1 MKILICDQLNEKVL
15 DELKT
20 LGDCFDISLSNNKDD
35 EINENIVDSEIVV
48 IRSGTVLNREIL
60 ELGKNIKII
69 ARCGVGV
76 DNIDLEFAKEKEIAV
91 TNAPSANIISVVELT
106 SSLILNAARKI
117 PQADQSLKNGKWERA
132 SFMGVELFG
141 KQLGIVG
148 FGKAGKL
155 LAERMMSFGMQI
167 VFYDP
172 YIKDWDGPEQST
184 DLDTLLSTSD
194 VVSVH
199 VIKTDETKNLLS
211 KNKLDLMK
219 KGSIIVNTSR
229 GGVLDEDYLI
239 ELLSSEHLYGAG
251 LDVYENEPPPNTEQF
266 RNLNITS
273 TPHIG
278 ASTKEAQ
285 LKAGLDT
292 VENIK
297 KILSGDFSAT
307 L

>member
-1 MKILICDQLNEKVL
+1 MKILICDKLNEKVF
-15 DELKT
+15 DELKK
-20 LGDCFDISLSNNKDD
+20 LGECLDVSSFENKDK
-35 EINENIVDSEIVV
+35 EIAKNIVDSEIVV
-48 IRSGTVLNREIL
+48 IRSGTVLNKKVL

-76 DNIDLEFAKEKEIAV
+76 DNIDLEYAKQKDIAV
-91 TNAPSANIISVVELT
+91 TNSPSANIISVVELT
-106 SSLILNAARKI
+106 ASLILNSARKI

-132 SFMGVELFG
+132 SFMGIELFG

-155 LAERMMSFGMQI
+155 LAERMMSFGMKI

-194 VVSVH
+194 VISVH
-199 VIKTDETKNLLS
+199 VIKTEETKNLLS
-211 KNKLDLMK
+211 KDKLDLMK

-229 GGVLDEDYLI
+229 GGVLDEDHLI
-239 ELLSSEHLYGAG
+239 ELLSSEYLYGAG
-251 LDVYENEPPPNTEQF
+251 LDVYENEPPSNTEQF

-297 KILSGDFSAT
+297 KILSGDYSVT

>member
-1 MKILICDQLNEKVL
+1 MKILICDQLNQQVL
-15 DELKT
+15 NELKK
-20 LGDCFDISLSNNKDD
+20 LGECFDISLSENKEK
-35 EINENIVDSEIVV
+35 EILDNIVDSEIVV
-48 IRSGTVLNREIL
+48 IRSGTTLTREIL
-60 ELGKNIKII
+60 EFGKGLKII

-76 DNIDLEFAKEKEIAV
+76 DNIDLNYAKEKEIAV

-106 SSLILNAARKI
+106 ASLILNAARKI
-117 PQADQSLKNGKWERA
+117 PQADQNLKNGMWDRA
-132 SFMGVELFG
+132 SFMGIELYG

-167 VFYDP
+167 AFYDP
-172 YIKDWDGPEQST
+172 YINDWNGPEQST
-184 DLDTLLSTSD
+184 DLDNLLSTSD
-194 VVSVH
+194 VVSIH
-199 VIKTDETKNLLS
+199 VIKTEETKNLLS
-211 KNKLDLMK
+211 MDKLDLMK
-219 KGSIIVNTSR
+219 KGSIIINTSR
-229 GGVLDEDYLI
+229 GGVLDEDHLV
-239 ELLSSEHLYGAG
+239 ELLRSEYLYGAG
-251 LDVYENEPPPNTEQF
+251 LDVYENEPPSNSEQF

-292 VENIK
+292 VDNIK
-297 KILSGDFSAT
+297 KILSGDYSVT

>member
-1 MKILICDQLNEKVL
+1 MKILICDQLNQQVL
-15 DELKT
+15 NELKK
-20 LGDCFDISLSNNKDD
+20 LGECFDISLSENKEK
-35 EINENIVDSEIVV
+35 EIFDNIVDSEIVV
-48 IRSGTVLNREIL
+48 IRSGTTLTREIL
-60 ELGKNIKII
+60 EFGKGLKII

-76 DNIDLEFAKEKEIAV
+76 DNIDLNYAKQNEIAV

-106 SSLILNAARKI
+106 ASLILNAARKI
-117 PQADQSLKNGKWERA
+117 PQADQNLKNGMWDRA
-132 SFMGVELFG
+132 SFMGIELYG

-155 LAERMMSFGMQI
+155 LAERMMSFGMKI
-167 VFYDP
+167 AFYDP
-172 YIKDWDGPEQST
+172 YINDWNGPEHST
-184 DLDTLLSTSD
+184 DLDNLLSTSD
-194 VVSVH
+194 VVSIH
-199 VIKTDETKNLLS
+199 VIKTEETKNLLS
-211 KNKLDLMK
+211 RDKLDLMK
-219 KGSIIVNTSR
+219 KGSIIINTSR
-229 GGVLDEDYLI
+229 GGVLDEDHLV
-239 ELLSSEHLYGAG
+239 ELLRSEYLYGAG
-251 LDVYENEPPPNTEQF
+251 LDVYENEPPSNSEQF

-297 KILSGDFSAT
+297 KILSGDYSVT

>member
-15 DELKT
+15 DEFKK
-20 LGDCFDISLSNNKDD
+20 LGECFDVSSSESKDK
-35 EINENIVDSEIVV
+35 EIAKNIVDSEIVV
-48 IRSGTVLNREIL
+48 IRSGTVLNKEVL

-76 DNIDLEFAKEKEIAV
+76 DNIDLEFAKQKEIVV

-106 SSLILNAARKI
+106 ASLILNAARKI

-132 SFMGVELFG
+132 SFMGVELYG
-141 KQLGIVG
+141 KKLGIVG

-199 VIKTDETKNLLS
+199 VIKTNETKNLLS

-239 ELLSSEHLYGAG
+239 ELLSSDHLYGAG
-251 LDVYENEPPPNTEQF
+251 LDVYENEPPPTTEQF

-292 VENIK
+292 VENVK
-297 KILSGDFSAT
+297 KILSGDYSVT

>member
-1 MKILICDQLNEKVL
+1 MKILICDQLNEKVFN
-15 DELKT
+15 ELKK
-20 LGDCFDISLSNNKDD
+20 LGECFDVSSSKNKDK
-35 EINENIVDSEIVV
+35 EIVKNIVDSDIVV
-48 IRSGTVLNREIL
+48 IRSGTVLSKEII
-60 ELGKNIKII
+60 ELGKHIKII

-76 DNIDLEFAKEKEIAV
+76 DNIDIEYAKQKEIAV

-106 SSLILNAARKI
+106 AALIFNAARKI
-117 PQADQSLKNGKWERA
+117 PQADQSLKTGKWDRA
-132 SFMGVELFG
+132 SFMGIELFG

-155 LAERMMSFGMQI
+155 LAERMMSFGMKI

-172 YIKDWDGPEQST
+172 YIKDWNGPEQST
-184 DLDTLLSTSD
+184 DLATLLSTSD

-199 VIKTDETKNLLS
+199 VIKTDQTKNLLS
-211 KNKLDLMK
+211 KDKLDLMK

-229 GGVLDEDYLI
+229 GGVLDEDYLV
-239 ELLSSEHLYGAG
+239 ELLSSEYLYGAG
-251 LDVYENEPPPNTEQF
+251 LDVYENEPPPNAEQF

-297 KILSGDFSAT
+297 KILSGDNSVV

>member
-20 LGDCFDISLSNNKDD
+20 LGECFDVSLSDNKDV
-35 EINENIVDSEIVV
+35 EINKNIIDSEVVV
-48 IRSGTVLNREIL
+48 IRSGTVLDREIL
-60 ELGKNIKII
+60 EIGKNIKII

-76 DNIDLEFAKEKEIAV
+76 DNIDLEYAKQREIAV

-106 SSLILNAARKI
+106 ASLILNAARKI

-132 SFMGVELFG
+132 SFMGVELYG
-141 KQLGIVG
+141 KKLGIVG

-172 YIKDWDGPEQST
+172 YIKEWDGPEQSI

-211 KNKLDLMK
+211 KDKLDLMK
-219 KGSIIVNTSR
+219 NGSIIVNTSR
-229 GGVLDEDYLI
+229 GGVLDEDHLI
-239 ELLSSEHLYGAG
+239 ELLSSGHLYGAG

-297 KILSGDFSAT
+297 KILSGDYSVT

>member
-1 MKILICDQLNEKVL
+1 MKILICDQLNEKVF
-15 DELKT
+15 DEFKK
-20 LGDCFDISLSNNKDD
+20 LGECFDVSSSESKDK
-35 EINENIVDSEIVV
+35 EIAKNIVDSEIVV
-48 IRSGTVLNREIL
+48 IRSGTVLSKKVL

-76 DNIDLEFAKEKEIAV
+76 DNIDLEYAKQKDIAV
-91 TNAPSANIISVVELT
+91 TNSPSANIISVVELT
-106 SSLILNAARKI
+106 ASLILNVARKI
-117 PQADQSLKNGKWERA
+117 PQADQSLKNGRWERA
-132 SFMGVELFG
+132 SFMGIELFG

-155 LAERMMSFGMQI
+155 LAERMMSFGMKI

-172 YIKDWDGPEQST
+172 YVKDWNGPEQST
-184 DLDTLLSTSD
+184 DLETLLRTSD

-211 KNKLDLMK
+211 KDKLDLMK
-219 KGSIIVNTSR
+219 KGAIIVNTSR
-229 GGVLDEDYLI
+229 GGVLDEGYLVD
-239 ELLSSEHLYGAG
+239 LLSSQHLYGAG
-251 LDVYENEPPPNTEQF
+251 LDVYENEPTPNTEKF

-297 KILSGDFSAT
+297 KILSGDYSVV

>member
-15 DELKT
+15 DEFKK
-20 LGDCFDISLSNNKDD
+20 LGECFDVSSSESKDK
-35 EINENIVDSEIVV
+35 EIAKNIVDSEIVV
-48 IRSGTVLNREIL
+48 IRSGTILNKEVL

-76 DNIDLEFAKEKEIAV
+76 DNIDLEFAKQKEIAV

-106 SSLILNAARKI
+106 ASLILNAARKI

-132 SFMGVELFG
+132 SFMGVELYG
-141 KQLGIVG
+141 KKLGIVG

-172 YIKDWDGPEQST
+172 YIKEWDGPEQSI

-199 VIKTDETKNLLS
+199 VIKTNETKNLLS

-239 ELLSSEHLYGAG
+239 ELLSSDHLYGAG
-251 LDVYENEPPPNTEQF
+251 LDVYENEPPPTTEQF

-292 VENIK
+292 VENVK
-297 KILSGDFSAT
+297 KILSGDYSVT

>member
-1 MKILICDQLNEKVL
+1 MKILICDQLNEKVFN
-15 DELKT
+15 ELKK
-20 LGDCFDISLSNNKDD
+20 LGECFDVSSSKNKDK
-35 EINENIVDSEIVV
+35 EIVKNIVDSDIVV
-48 IRSGTVLNREIL
+48 IRSGTVLSKEII
-60 ELGKNIKII
+60 ELGKHIKII

-76 DNIDLEFAKEKEIAV
+76 DNIDIEYAKQKEIAV

-106 SSLILNAARKI
+106 AALIFNAARKI
-117 PQADQSLKNGKWERA
+117 PQADQSLKTGKWDRA
-132 SFMGVELFG
+132 SFMGIELFG

-155 LAERMMSFGMQI
+155 LAERMMSFGMKI

-172 YIKDWDGPEQST
+172 YIKDWNGPEQST
-184 DLDTLLSTSD
+184 DLATLLSTSD

-199 VIKTDETKNLLS
+199 VIKTDQTKNLLS
-211 KNKLDLMK
+211 KDKLDLMK

-292 VENIK
+292 VENVK
-297 KILSGDFSAT
+297 KILSGDYSVT

>member
-1 MKILICDQLNEKVL
+1 MKILICDQLNEKVF
-15 DELKT
+15 DELKK
-20 LGDCFDISLSNNKDD
+20 LGECFDVSSSKSKDK
-35 EINENIVDSEIVV
+35 EITKNIVDSEIVV
-48 IRSGTVLNREIL
+48 IRSGTVLNKEVL

-76 DNIDLEFAKEKEIAV
+76 DNIDLDFAKQKEIAV

-106 SSLILNAARKI
+106 ASLILNSARKI
-117 PQADQSLKNGKWERA
+117 PLADQSLKNGKWERA
-132 SFMGVELFG
+132 SFMGIELFG

-155 LAERMMSFGMQI
+155 LAERMMSFGMKI

-194 VVSVH
+194 VISVH
-199 VIKTDETKNLLS
+199 VIKTEETKNLLS
-211 KNKLDLMK
+211 KDKLDLMK

-229 GGVLDEDYLI
+229 GGVLDEDHLI
-239 ELLSSEHLYGAG
+239 ELLSSEYLFGAG
-251 LDVYENEPPPNTEQF
+251 LDVYENEPPSNTEQF

-297 KILSGDFSAT
+297 KILSGDYSVT

>member
-15 DELKT
+15 NELKT
-20 LGDCFDISLSNNKDD
+20 LGECFDISLSDNKDD

-60 ELGKNIKII
+60 ELAKNIKII

-76 DNIDLEFAKEKEIAV
+76 DNIDLEFAKTKKIAV

-117 PQADQSLKNGKWERA
+117 PQADLSLKNGKWERA
-132 SFMGVELFG
+132 SFMGVELYG
-141 KQLGIVG
+141 KKLGIVG

-167 VFYDP
+167 VFYVP
-172 YIKDWDGPEQST
+172 YKKDWDGPEQST

-194 VVSVH
+194 IVSVH
-199 VIKTDETKNLLS
+199 VIKTNETKNLLS

-251 LDVYENEPPPNTEQF
+251 LDVYENEPPPNTDQF

-292 VENIK
+292 VENVK
-297 KILSGDFSAT
+297 KILSGDYSVT

>member
-1 MKILICDQLNEKVL
+1 MKILICDKLNEKVF
-15 DELKT
+15 DELKK
-20 LGDCFDISLSNNKDD
+20 LGECLDVSSFENKDK
-35 EINENIVDSEIVV
+35 EIAKNIVDSEIVV
-48 IRSGTVLNREIL
+48 IRSGTVLSKKVL

-76 DNIDLEFAKEKEIAV
+76 DNIDLEYAKQKDIAV
-91 TNAPSANIISVVELT
+91 TNSPSANIISVVELT
-106 SSLILNAARKI
+106 ASLILNVARKI
-117 PQADQSLKNGKWERA
+117 PQADQSLKNGRWERA
-132 SFMGVELFG
+132 SFMGIELFG

-155 LAERMMSFGMQI
+155 LAERMMSFGMKI

-172 YIKDWDGPEQST
+172 YINDWDGSEQST

-194 VVSVH
+194 VISVH
-199 VIKTDETKNLLS
+199 VIKTEETKNLLS
-211 KNKLDLMK
+211 KDKLDLMK

-229 GGVLDEDYLI
+229 GGVLDEDHLI
-239 ELLSSEHLYGAG
+239 ELLSSEYLYGAG
-251 LDVYENEPPPNTEQF
+251 LDVYENEPPSNTEQF

-297 KILSGDFSAT
+297 KILSGDYSVT